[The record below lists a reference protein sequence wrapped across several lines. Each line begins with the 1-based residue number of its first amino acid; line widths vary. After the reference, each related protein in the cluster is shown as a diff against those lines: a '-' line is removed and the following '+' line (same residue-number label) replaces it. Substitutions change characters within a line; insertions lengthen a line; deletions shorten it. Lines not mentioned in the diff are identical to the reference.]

1 MDKEYSQFVI
11 VLLLIFFGLAVFLVL
26 IVPMVV
32 NNEALA
38 STINNLKNNYKTEIT
53 CKKDVSCT
61 LTNYSYNDKQTNSY
75 TFKLPQKITF
85 NSEFVPY
92 VEHTYGYGYFR
103 QWHKSVKINK
113 YFVIINDY
121 KYPVGEDFQRGLKK
135 YLEVN
140 YFDGI
145 PQDVLNSDFNLMV
158 SSSYSTVG
166 QNLSEILLN
175 ILFVFGLLYIIL
187 CFNENFEKKY
197 EKYFILIFII
207 MTSFI
212 GILLITGLSSI
223 VK

>member
-38 STINNLKNNYKTEIT
+38 STINNLKNNYKT
-53 CKKDVSCT
+53 D
-61 LTNYSYNDKQTNSY
+61 YSYNDKQTNSY

-140 YFDGI
+140 YFDDI

-207 MTSFI
+207 MTSVI

>member
-1 MDKEYSQFVI
+1 M
-11 VLLLIFFGLAVFLVL
+11 
-26 IVPMVV
+26 
-32 NNEALA
+32 
-38 STINNLKNNYKTEIT
+38 
-53 CKKDVSCT
+53 
-61 LTNYSYNDKQTNSY
+61 
-75 TFKLPQKITF
+75 
-85 NSEFVPY
+85 
-92 VEHTYGYGYFR
+92 
-103 QWHKSVKINK
+103 
-113 YFVIINDY
+113 
-121 KYPVGEDFQRGLKK
+121 
-135 YLEVN
+135 EVN
-140 YFDGI
+140 YFDDI

-207 MTSFI
+207 MTSVI

>member
-1 MDKEYSQFVI
+1 MDKKYGQFVI
-11 VLLLIFFGLAVFLVL
+11 VLLLLFFGLAVFLVL

-103 QWHKSVKINK
+103 Q
-113 YFVIINDY
+113 
-121 KYPVGEDFQRGLKK
+121 
-135 YLEVN
+135 
-140 YFDGI
+140 
-145 PQDVLNSDFNLMV
+145 
-158 SSSYSTVG
+158 
-166 QNLSEILLN
+166 
-175 ILFVFGLLYIIL
+175 
-187 CFNENFEKKY
+187 
-197 EKYFILIFII
+197 
-207 MTSFI
+207 
-212 GILLITGLSSI
+212 
-223 VK
+223 